1 MSKINAYCRI
11 YKIIIFT
18 LAFPNLTN
26 LTYIMQNVIL
36 AIKKTFQLLKNVLY
50 VAKKVFLLM

>member
-1 MSKINAYCRI
+1 MSKINAFCRS
-11 YKIIIFT
+11 YKKIIFT

-36 AIKKTFQLLKNVLY
+36 AIKRTFQLLKNVLY

>member
-1 MSKINAYCRI
+1 MSKINAFCRS
-11 YKIIIFT
+11 YKIIIFI